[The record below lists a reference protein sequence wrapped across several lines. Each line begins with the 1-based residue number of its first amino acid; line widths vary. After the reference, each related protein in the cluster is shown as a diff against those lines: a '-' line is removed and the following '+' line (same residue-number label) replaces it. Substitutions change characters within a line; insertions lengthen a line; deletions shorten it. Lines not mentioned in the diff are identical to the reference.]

1 MKKTWVLLLVL
12 TLVALS
18 VPVFAD
24 APVVKGNFVWFG
36 DFDFST
42 DPIGIASVPT
52 KARLKID
59 TMVDKNNEVYIEL
72 RGEGNVATWGA
83 SEFKVKNFK
92 FSSDL
97 LKTLGLEVPV
107 SVKLTGG
114 YWDTYFTNWWYNDS
128 TGWVFYYGGA
138 GNGANWANKLVNYGE
153 NVNGA
158 FQLDIGALEGK
169 VNVHYY
175 SDTLFTKAA
184 LGVDAAFSG
193 FGVYLAYGM
202 PTADFATGT
211 VSVEAKYDVPEFAG
225 FKINVAPFFRYALSD
240 DTYTWGASVGAGYK
254 MFSLAAAL
262 NGDSVSTIDH
272 WSVEAAVKPTDAAKI
287 GVVVLGQPSGLAG
300 VDVNASY
307 AIGPL
312 TMMAGYLFAVDAT
325 TGYFPV
331 FGDLQGFA
339 NDGLYVGASISF

>member
-1 MKKTWVLLLVL
+1 MKKAWVLLLVL
-12 TLVALS
+12 ALVALS

-42 DPIGIASVPT
+42 DPITIASSPV
-52 KARLKID
+52 KARVTID
-59 TMVDKNNEVYIEL
+59 TKVDANNSVLVAL
-72 RGEGNVATWGA
+72 RAEGNVGTWTA
-83 SEFKVKNFK
+83 DSFRVKNFK
-92 FSSDL
+92 FTSDL
-97 LKTLGLEVPV
+97 LKTLGLDVPV

-138 GNGANWANKLVNYGE
+138 GDGANWANKLVNFGE
-153 NVNGA
+153 NSNGA

-175 SDTLFTKAA
+175 SDSLFTQAA

-202 PTADFATGT
+202 PAADFATGT
-211 VSVEAKYDVPEFAG
+211 LSVEAKYDVPEFAG
-225 FKINVAPFFRYALSD
+225 VKINVAPFFRYALSD

-254 MFSLAAAL
+254 MFSVAGAV

-272 WSVEAAVKPTDAAKI
+272 WSVEAAVKPTDAAKV

-300 VDVNASY
+300 VDVSASY
-307 AIGPL
+307 AVGPL
-312 TMMAGYLFAVDAT
+312 NMMVGYLFAVDAA

-331 FGDLQGFA
+331 FGDLTGFGG
-339 NDGLYVGASISF
+339 DGLYVGASINF